1 MLIHLGYVIW
11 RLSSNNE
18 LYLTKKKKKRKKIKR
33 DVPIT
38 SAHVCVLVVTLFLQ
52 HKHKVFWLN
61 SLVVFIKTIHKP
73 WSLLLN
79 GLYQVCSFYFIAV
92 IVTEP

>member
-1 MLIHLGYVIW
+1 MNFT
-11 RLSSNNE
+11 SQ
-18 LYLTKKKKKRKKIKR
+18 KKKEKKRKR

-38 SAHVCVLVVTLFLQ
+38 SACVCVLVVTLFLQ

-73 WSLLLN
+73 WLLLLN
-79 GLYQVCSFYFIAV
+79 GLYQVYSFYFIAV